1 MEETKRV
8 YLDCV
13 RIYLEAENDLPQI
26 KAKNTEAPIIL
37 S

>member
-1 MEETKRV
+1 LTGRKI
-8 YLDCV
+8 D
-13 RIYLEAENDLPQI
+13 LEAEIDLPQI